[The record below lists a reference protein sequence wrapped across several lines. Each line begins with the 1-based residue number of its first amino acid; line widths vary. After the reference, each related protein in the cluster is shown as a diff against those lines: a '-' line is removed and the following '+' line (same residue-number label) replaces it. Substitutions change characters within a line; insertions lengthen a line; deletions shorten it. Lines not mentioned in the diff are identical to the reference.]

1 MAIDPQIAAMLDAM
15 PEWPGVRHVPL
26 DVLRQSVRDSS
37 IAIPPAT
44 DAVVAR
50 VEDRSIGG
58 PDGVIGLRLYWPLG
72 EGPFPMTVY
81 MHGGGY
87 VVGDL
92 DTQDMIARALCAWG
106 ETLVVSV
113 DYRLAPEHRFPAGPE
128 DSYAALA
135 WVAAHGSSVDGDP
148 ARIAVAG
155 DSAGGN
161 HACALAL
168 MARDR
173 GGPALRGVVNIY
185 GSCNYPS
192 DDTPSAREFVDGPIL
207 RGDDV
212 MWFWEQYLAD
222 PADRDDYRASP
233 FRAASHA
240 GLPPHFVGTA
250 ECDPTR
256 DDAEAYAAKLE
267 EAGVPVTMRRYAGMV
282 HGFASWVG
290 FLPGARAV
298 LQDAGAF
305 LQSVMT
311 KDQANGA

>member
-1 MAIDPQIAAMLDAM
+1 MAVDPQIAAMLAAM
-15 PEWPGVRHVPL
+15 PEWPGVRNVSL
-26 DVLRQSVRDSS
+26 DLLRQSVHDSS
-37 IAIPPAT
+37 VAIPPAA
-44 DAVVAR
+44 DAAVAR
-50 VEDRSIGG
+50 VEDRAIDG
-58 PDGVIGLRLYWPLG
+58 PLGPIGLRLYWPEG
-72 EGPFPMTVY
+72 AGPFPITVY

-106 ETLVVSV
+106 QTMVVSV

-135 WVAAHGSSVDGDP
+135 WIAANGATLGGDP

-155 DSAGGN
+155 DSAGAN

-168 MARDR
+168 RARDR
-173 GGPALRGVVNIY
+173 GGPPLRGVVNIY
-185 GSCNYPS
+185 GSCTYPS
-192 DDTPSAREFVDGPIL
+192 DDTPSAREFADGPIL

-212 MWFWEQYLAD
+212 AWFWEQYLAD

-233 FRAASHA
+233 LRAASHA
-240 GLPPHFVGTA
+240 DLPPHFVGTA

-256 DDAEAYAAKLE
+256 DDAEAYAAKLAA
-267 EAGVPVTMRRYAGMV
+267 AGVAVTTQRYAGMV

-298 LQDAGAF
+298 LGDAGTF
-305 LQSVMT
+305 LKAVFAQ
-311 KDQANGA
+311 